1 MTRLVLDFLI
11 CAFVTASFVD
21 TYRYND
27 YAVPQRDEND
37 MQKLL
42 HILDVNEYNK
52 EKRRNIE
59 DELENWHKHWMP
71 DRPDDPSPKVLPK
84 NQQQYEYK
92 SVTEPPHE
100 MYWPGRWMPDR
111 PGDPKPP
118 PKVLPKNRQ
127 QYEHESVTESSQETL
142 WPGRWMPDRPDD
154 PKPPPK
160 VFPKNQQR
168 YEYETIVDFPLE
180 MHMGHVSPEC
190 DDAKT
195 NLTIDWDHTPSEYTC
210 YGHDIMPSKIAPRI
224 YCENI
229 PRAYKAAHKCMNQRI
244 EYDVD
249 IPFYG
254 PHRPLWPV
262 YGEYKYV
269 PKQRWLH
276 SLEHGAIVMLYHPCA
291 NPLEVERLKNLVS
304 KCLWRHVITPYSY
317 LDEERPLALLSWG
330 CRLTMSYVN
339 PTVVRRFIQ
348 TRALRGPEKNAD
360 DGQFEDGLLS
370 RSSIVTDEVDSV
382 LCPNI

>member
-1 MTRLVLDFLI
+1 MTRLVLGFSI
-11 CAFVTASFVD
+11 FVFVTASFVN

-27 YAVPQRDEND
+27 YDTLQDENI

-42 HILDVNEYNK
+42 RILDNNEYNK
-52 EKRRNIE
+52 EKRRNSE
-59 DELENWHKHWMP
+59 DEFENWH
-71 DRPDDPSPKVLPK
+71 
-84 NQQQYEYK
+84 
-92 SVTEPPHE
+92 
-100 MYWPGRWMPDR
+100 GRWMPDR

-118 PKVLPKNRQ
+118 PKVLPKNQQ
-127 QYEHESVTESSQETL
+127 QYESVTKLPHEMY
-142 WPGRWMPDRPDD
+142 WPGRWMPNRPDD

-160 VFPKNQQR
+160 VLPKNQR
-168 YEYETIVDFPLE
+168 YEYESIIEFP
-180 MHMGHVSPEC
+180 HKTYMGDMSPEC

-195 NLTIDWDHTPSEYTC
+195 NLTIDWDHSPSEHTC
-210 YGHDIMPSKIAPRI
+210 YGQNIMPNRIIPRI

-229 PRAYKAAHKCMNQRI
+229 PRTYKAAHKCMNQKI
-244 EYDVD
+244 EYDD
-249 IPFYG
+249 AIPLYG

-291 NPLEVERLKNLVS
+291 NPLEVERLKNLVN

-330 CRLTMSYVN
+330 CRLAMSYVN
-339 PTVVRRFIQ
+339 PTVVSRFIQ
-348 TRALRGPEKNAD
+348 KRALRGPEKNSF

-370 RSSIVTDEVDSV
+370 RSNIVTDKVDSM
-382 LCPNI
+382 LCPNM

>member
-1 MTRLVLDFLI
+1 MTRLVLNFLI
-11 CAFVTASFVD
+11 CVFVTASFVD
-21 TYRYND
+21 TYRFDD
-27 YAVPQRDEND
+27 YVVPQQDENIV
-37 MQKLL
+37 QKLL
-42 HILDVNEYNK
+42 RILDTNEYNK

-59 DELENWHKHWMP
+59 DEFENWHGRWMP
-71 DRPDDPSPKVLPK
+71 DRPGDPKPPPKVLPK
-84 NQQQYEYK
+84 NQRYEYEL
-92 SVTEPPHE
+92 VTESPHE
-100 MYWPGRWMPDR
+100 MPWPGRWMPDR

-118 PKVLPKNRQ
+118 PKVLPKNQQ
-127 QYEHESVTESSQETL
+127 QYEYESIIELPHE
-142 WPGRWMPDRPDD
+142 M
-154 PKPPPK
+154 
-160 VFPKNQQR
+160 
-168 YEYETIVDFPLE
+168 Y
-180 MHMGHVSPEC
+180 MGHVSSEC

-195 NLTIDWDHTPSEYTC
+195 NLTIDWDHTPAEYTC
-210 YGHDIMPSKIAPRI
+210 YGRNIIPNRIKARI

-229 PRAYKAAHKCMNQRI
+229 PKTYKAAHKCMNQQI
-244 EYDVD
+244 EYDD
-249 IPFYG
+249 AIPLYG

-262 YGEYKYV
+262 YGEYKYL

-339 PTVVRRFIQ
+339 PTVVSRFIK
-348 TRALRGPEKNAD
+348 TKALRGPEKIAN

-370 RSSIVTDEVDSV
+370 QSSIVSDEVDSV
-382 LCPNI
+382 LCPNM